1 MTDTTDDPTIEVVL
15 ALPQRCWRVRVTAP
29 ESTTAAE
36 IVRRSGL
43 DTVCERESGERPVIG
58 VFGRKVGPDYV
69 PRAGERLELYRS
81 LVANPRER
89 RRSRAGVRRRDDGGS
104 CLRL

>member
-1 MTDTTDDPTIEVVL
+1 MMDAADDHTVEVVL
-15 ALPQRCWRVRVTAP
+15 ALPQRCWRVPVTA
-29 ESTTAAE
+29 SGAATAAE

-43 DTVCERESGERPVIG
+43 DAVCERESGERPVIG

-69 PRAGERLELYRS
+69 PRSGERLELYRS

-89 RRSRAGVRRRDDGGS
+89 RRSRAGGRSEGGGS
-104 CLRL
+104 GAR